1 MRRGDCCAVR
11 TEARSRTTSHGVIRP
26 EGVVRGASDDTGA
39 WREAR
44 AATLSFAPVDPRP
57 TAVYLEPC
65 ALLHEAVAHL
75 LRRIGVRL
83 VTATGSPETALEL
96 LQLHHPELF
105 LLELET
111 SGCHELDPAECLRR
125 ACETDPRLTAVVLS
139 SRDEGDWAPEA
150 RRLGASAYLP
160 KSARPRVIEETIAGA
175 LEKARC
181 GEPLW
186 STLTRREQEILELV
200 SGDRTNAQVGRLLWV
215 SPDTVK
221 FHLANVYRKLSVTGR
236 SEAARWARMHAP
248 APRAR
253 ITTKPRVASRRRA
266 SRPAEEAP
274 F

>member
-1 MRRGDCCAVR
+1 MRTD
-11 TEARSRTTSHGVIRP
+11 ARSRATLLGSTRP
-26 EGVVRGASDDTGA
+26 EGVVRGAP
-39 WREAR
+39 
-44 AATLSFAPVDPRP
+44 FDPRP

-65 ALLHEAVAHL
+65 ALLHDAIALL
-75 LRRIGVRL
+75 LRRIDVRL
-83 VTATGSPETALEL
+83 VAATGSPETALEL

-111 SGCHELDPAECLRR
+111 PGCNQVDAAECLRC
-125 ACETDPRLTAVVLS
+125 ACETDARLTAIVLS
-139 SRDEGDWAPEA
+139 TRDEGDWAPEA

-160 KSARPRVIEETIAGA
+160 KSARPTVIEETIAAA

-221 FHLANVYRKLSVTGR
+221 FHLANVYRKLGVTGR
-236 SEAARWARMHAP
+236 SEAARWERMHAP

-253 ITTKPRVASRRRA
+253 IMKPCVAGTRRA
-266 SRPAEEAP
+266 SRSAEEAP